1 MNILTFD
8 TQYSMRN
15 RIAELEQQ
23 VKAQQEHINML
34 EGENAALSLEN
45 EELKGRITCK
55 HCD

>member
-1 MNILTFD
+1 MTIISFD

-23 VKAQQEHINML
+23 VKEQQDHIDML

-45 EELKGRITCK
+45 EELKGRIK
-55 HCD
+55 E